1 VTVTTAATA
10 PTRNARLARWVAD
23 WTRILE
29 PRDVHW
35 CDGSQAEYDALCAEL
50 VRAGTFVRLADTRRP
65 RSYWARSDPGDVAR
79 VEDRTF
85 ICSARRD
92 DAGPTNNWRDPAEMR
107 RELGPLFAGAMRGRT
122 LYVVP
127 FSMGPLGSHIAH
139 VGVQLTDSPYVA
151 VSMRIMTRMGAGAL
165 EALGDGDF
173 VPCVHSV
180 GAPLADGARDVPW
193 PCNPDNKYIVH
204 FPETREIWS
213 YGSGYG
219 GNALLGKKCFA
230 LRIASAMARDDG
242 WLAEHML
249 ILKLTNPE
257 GEHSYVAAAF
267 PSACGKTNLA
277 MIVPTIPGWRAE
289 TIGDDICWMKFGD
302 DGRLYAINPE
312 AGFFGVAPNT
322 GLDTNPVA
330 IRTLTGDCIF
340 TNTAHTAD
348 GDVWWEGMTREP
360 PAGITD
366 WRGAPWAP
374 GAPTPAAHPNARFT
388 APARQC
394 PSIAPEWEDPRGVPI
409 SAILFGGRR
418 RGTVPLV
425 TEAFDWRHGVFL
437 GSIMASETTAAQTGA
452 VGNLRFDPMA
462 MLPFCGYHMGDYF
475 AHWLRLGAAHDS
487 SRLPRIFFVN
497 WFRRDDAGRFLWPGF
512 GENSRVLK
520 WIFER
525 LRGEAPARRTPIGLL
540 PTPEALDMRG
550 LAVADGDLRT
560 LLDVDEDGWRAA
572 IPLIRAHYATFGDRL
587 PRELADSLDS
597 LAREI
602 G

>member
-23 WTRILE
+23 WSRILE

-437 GSIMASETTAAQTGA
+437 GSIMASETTAAQAGA

-540 PTPEALDMRG
+540 PTPEALDTRG

-560 LLDVDEDGWRAA
+560 LLDVDEDGWRTA